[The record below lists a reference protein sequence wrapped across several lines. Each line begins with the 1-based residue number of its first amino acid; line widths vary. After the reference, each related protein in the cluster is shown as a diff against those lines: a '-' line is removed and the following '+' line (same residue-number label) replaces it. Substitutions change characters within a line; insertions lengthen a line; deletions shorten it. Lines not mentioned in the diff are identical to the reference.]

1 MITKA
6 DQLDLKRLTSVMPKK
21 KQEITDSDP
30 VLEEER
36 HSNMFLLEKCRQD
49 WNSLYDFRTRRKRSR
64 DYVRGKQWGDIITDP
79 DSGESITEEEYLMNQ
94 GSIPLKQ
101 NQIRQLMKNLIGQ
114 FRQSV
119 TKSIVLSR
127 HSGKGIEAEMMSYA
141 LEAVHQYNQTSELD
155 ARLFEE
161 YGISGAIIQ
170 KLGYQYVKERDME
183 DIKIKNQ
190 NPAMMF
196 YNSDVLDIRLTDLR
210 RIGELHDLT
219 LQELLSAFA
228 RNQKDVERLRSLYS
242 DRSAEYFYNTT
253 GLSADNVD
261 NLDFYFPRN
270 NFKCRVVEV
279 WELKAGFRTYAH
291 DYADGSYAI
300 VPYTLDEIRNINKHR
315 VQKGLAEGIALDKI
329 PQIDAQN
336 KFEQFWW
343 VKYLTPWGDL
353 VYESE
358 TPYEHQEH
366 PYTIRLYPLMD
377 GEVWGFV
384 EDIIDQQRYIN
395 RLIILLD
402 RIISSSAKGV
412 LMIPESAIGKMSP
425 EEWASE
431 WTKVNGMIIYKDKPG
446 AEKPF
451 QISNNSTNVGAHEL
465 LQAQMQ
471 LLKEISG
478 VHDAIQG
485 MDSKSGTP
493 ASLYAQQAQN
503 STLNS
508 TDYMMF
514 FNSYQQARDYK
525 ILKLIKQYYKEPRY
539 LAIAGG
545 TYSEEAKQF
554 EPSKVKNMQF
564 EIMISQAK
572 DTPAYKALVEDT
584 LKELLT
590 AQLIDLD
597 MYLESSGLPFAER
610 LRESLRKRSEAQ
622 ANAGGMAMPEIPAD
636 IQQQIASG
644 ANPKAMQM
652 IQQAVGKQF

>member
-353 VYESE
+353 LYESE

-446 AEKPF
+446 PEKPF

>member
-219 LQELLSAFA
+219 MQEMLSAFA

-315 VQKGLAEGIALDKI
+315 VQKGLAEGIALKDI
-329 PQIDAQN
+329 PQIDASN

-353 VYESE
+353 LYESE

-610 LRESLRKRSEAQ
+610 LRESLRKRNEAQ

>member
-300 VPYTLDEIRNINKHR
+300 VPYTLDEIRNINEHR
-315 VQKGLAEGIALDKI
+315 VQKGLAEGIALKDI
-329 PQIDAQN
+329 PQIDARN

-353 VYESE
+353 LYESE

-610 LRESLRKRSEAQ
+610 LRESLRKRNEAQ
-622 ANAGGMAMPEIPAD
+622 ENAGGMAMPEIPAD